1 MLHKV
6 SICVLVLFISG
17 CNFLTPKKVNPIE
30 IKHID
35 KSYLLD
41 YCKEPIP
48 PKIYFNINK
57 DSNINI
63 KNLLTYI
70 NYLYNNN
77 SICYKSLTQSILSDN
92 I

>member
-1 MLHKV
+1 MLRKL
-6 SICVLVLFISG
+6 ITCMLVLSISG
-17 CNFLTPKKVNPIE
+17 CSFLFSKKVDPIE

-77 SICYKSLTQSILSDN
+77 SICYKSLTQSILSDK